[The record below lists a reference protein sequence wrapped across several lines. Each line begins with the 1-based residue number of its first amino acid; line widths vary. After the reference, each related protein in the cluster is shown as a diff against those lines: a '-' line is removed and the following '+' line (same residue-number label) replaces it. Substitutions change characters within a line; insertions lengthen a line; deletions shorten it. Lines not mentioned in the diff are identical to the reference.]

1 MEAGGDPRS
10 EVLIDY
16 LLFIIPEIQRVDMR
30 SSHALTR
37 RACLAT
43 VHSRLSAVALCA
55 QRRVAGA
62 VVNTAGSKPWS
73 RAWHGQSPAPRSEV
87 TKRRIRTMP
96 RGRAGVPAAVVL
108 ATITVACILQ
118 LAVPVNAH
126 EESSQSGGTFHECIH
141 DQIAGAH
148 VPNVAYVATSA
159 GRTAEDDGLFAR
171 EALLCH
177 PANSH
182 RRRSTPRGYYQEK
195 RSSH

>member
-1 MEAGGDPRS
+1 
-10 EVLIDY
+10 
-16 LLFIIPEIQRVDMR
+16 
-30 SSHALTR
+30 
-37 RACLAT
+37 
-43 VHSRLSAVALCA
+43 
-55 QRRVAGA
+55 
-62 VVNTAGSKPWS
+62 
-73 RAWHGQSPAPRSEV
+73 
-87 TKRRIRTMP
+87 MP

-171 EALLCH
+171 EALLGGDPTAPVLKDATEDQDSR
-177 PANSH
+177 PA
-182 RRRSTPRGYYQEK
+182 RRRLVGEF
-195 RSSH
+195 SSIRVFIDTSRL

>member
-1 MEAGGDPRS
+1 
-10 EVLIDY
+10 
-16 LLFIIPEIQRVDMR
+16 MR

-62 VVNTAGSKPWS
+62 VANTAGSKPWS

-171 EALLCH
+171 EALLGGDPTAPVLKDATEDQDSR
-177 PANSH
+177 PA
-182 RRRSTPRGYYQEK
+182 RRRLVGEF
-195 RSSH
+195 SSIRVFIDTSRL